1 MTKPERHFAIRE
13 IISTLAIASQSDL
26 QRELRRRGVRVTQ
39 ATLSRDMKE
48 LGVSRTAVSGKARYI
63 MQEPSEV
70 QILRPLVGAEVLSID
85 ANESLIV
92 IHTLPACANTVAEFL
107 DVQKNTDII
116 GTVAGDNTLMVIPR
130 SHRKTRD
137 VLQFLKHK
145 LIEGRD
151 G

>member
-1 MTKPERHFAIRE
+1 MTKQERQFAIKE
-13 IISTLAIASQSDL
+13 IISTTVIASQSDL

-39 ATLSRDMKE
+39 ATLSRDMRE
-48 LGVSRTAVSGKARYI
+48 LGVSRAAVSGRARYTL
-63 MQEPSEV
+63 QPVSEV

-107 DVQKNTDII
+107 DVQSNTDII

-130 SHRKTRD
+130 SHRRTKD